1 MNPIV
6 VLLAFATFA
15 TGTAENIIVGIVSD
29 VAGELGVSIAFA
41 GQLTAVF
48 SIVFAL
54 TAPLALVLTMKIER
68 RRLLLCALGLFV
80 VSNLCA
86 AASPNFA
93 TLVVARIGMAMASAT
108 VCLLATMLATE
119 LVAKDMKGRAIGII
133 FMGISGSLVLGV
145 PAGIFICGLIGWRG
159 VFIALSLLAGLV
171 WLASW
176 RHVPVSARRK
186 AALPTYLDHLRKPP
200 LVAGQFV
207 SILMIGG
214 HFVLFAFLGPYL
226 VEIASVAAENIA
238 IAFAVLGIAGV
249 SGGYLG
255 GWLAD
260 RSSPRNVLLLTP
272 TAYLLALV
280 TTVGRGQ
287 LVGDVQRAD
296 DLGLHQLDD
305 LAGGTELLDLSRAGD
320 GRYRHKPEPVDNA
333 HRCRARDGSWGD
345 RACKPLSPRPAV
357 GWSDHCSACR
367 GREFLRVLVVEVG
380 RKTTRTH
387 SRPSQKPCRIIGT
400 HGILEYRLRIWSSV
414 GRVQRVLRRAMA
426 IHVKT
431 AGSVEA

>member
-6 VLLAFATFA
+6 ILLAFATFA

-29 VAGELGVSIAFA
+29 VAGELGVSIALA

-54 TAPLALVLTMKIER
+54 TAPLALVLTMRIER
-68 RRLLLCALGLFV
+68 RRLLLCALGLFI
-80 VSNLCA
+80 VSNLAA

-93 TLVVARIGMAMASAT
+93 TLVVGRIGMAMASAT

-119 LVAKDMKGRAIGII
+119 LVAKDMKGRAIGLI

-159 VFIALSLLAGLV
+159 VFVALSLLAGLV

-176 RHVPVSARRK
+176 RHVPVSARRE
-186 AALPTYLDHLRKPP
+186 AALPRYLDHLRKPP
-200 LVAGQFV
+200 LVAGQCV

-226 VEIASVAAENIA
+226 VQIAGVATENIA
-238 IAFAVLGIAGV
+238 IAFAVLGVAGV

-260 RSSPRNVLLLTP
+260 RFSPRTVLLLTP
-272 TAYLLALV
+272 LAYLLALV
-280 TTVGRGQ
+280 TIPLVKDTAWVMFGVLMVWACISWMISPVVQSFLISAGPETADAGISLNLSTMHIGVGLGTVVGGIA
-287 LVGDVQRAD
+287 LVNLSVDALPWVGAN
-296 DLGLHQLDD
+296 
-305 LAGGTELLDLSRAGD
+305 LAALA
-320 GRYRHKPEPVDNA
+320 
-333 HRCRARDGSWGD
+333 
-345 RACKPLSPRPAV
+345 
-357 GWSDHCSACR
+357 
-367 GREFLRVLVVEVG
+367 LVA
-380 RKTTRTH
+380 
-387 SRPSQKPCRIIGT
+387 SCCAF
-400 HGILEYRLRIWSSV
+400 WSSRLPARPLERISPQAKSPV
-414 GRVQRVLRRAMA
+414 A
-426 IHVKT
+426 
-431 AGSVEA
+431 SEA